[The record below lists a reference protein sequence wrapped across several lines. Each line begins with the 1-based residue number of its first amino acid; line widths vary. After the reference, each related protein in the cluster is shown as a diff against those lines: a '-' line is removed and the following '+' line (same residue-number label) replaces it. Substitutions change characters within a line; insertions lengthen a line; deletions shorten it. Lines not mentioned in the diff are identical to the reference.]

1 MKGLQDPQCQAK
13 LEQLFQLDWTG
24 FDVWA
29 VGGIVSDW
37 ETSDIDLVLLG
48 EYDEPRIVDLL
59 LATRTIGQIDMYY
72 TQDPRFHRHDAIY
85 RDKLKVANVKHDK
98 LEWNTL
104 LFPTVKYRLKKKQGL
119 YYKEPVQ
126 LIQNGVQIYL

>member
-1 MKGLQDPQCQAK
+1 MKGLEDPQCRAK
-13 LEQLFQLDWTG
+13 LEQLFQLDWTD

-48 EYDEPRIVDLL
+48 EYDEPRIVDLMV
-59 LATRTIGQIDMYY
+59 AVKQIGLIDMFY
-72 TQDPRFHRHDAIY
+72 TQDSRFHRHDAIY
-85 RDKLKVANVKHDK
+85 RDKQRSAQIKNGK

-104 LFPTVKYRLKKKQGL
+104 LFPTVKYRLKKKRGL

>member
-13 LEQLFQLDWTG
+13 LEKLFQLDWTG

-29 VGGIVSDW
+29 VGGIVSNW
-37 ETSDIDLVLLG
+37 ETPDIDLVLLG
-48 EYDEPRIVDLL
+48 EYDEQRIVDLMV
-59 LATRTIGQIDMYY
+59 AVKQIGLIDMFY
-72 TQDPRFHRHDAIY
+72 TQDSRFHRHDAIY
-85 RDKLKVANVKHDK
+85 RDKQRSAQIKKGK

-104 LFPTVKYRLKKKQGL
+104 LFPTVKYKMKRKKGF
-119 YYKEPVQ
+119 YYGEPVQ